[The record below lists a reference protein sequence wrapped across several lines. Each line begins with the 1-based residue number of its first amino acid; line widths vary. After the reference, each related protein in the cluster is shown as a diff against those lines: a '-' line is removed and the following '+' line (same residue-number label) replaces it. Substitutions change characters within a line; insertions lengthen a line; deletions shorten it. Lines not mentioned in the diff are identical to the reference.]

1 MIPQLASTAKGR
13 RCSETCLDLLA
24 IQLVRYYQKQ
34 SLAPAAASIE
44 AIGMRSFRARPFLT
58 SSQSQMHA
66 VRTVTR
72 VCDAGFRVGRQLVER
87 YTQNRPRL
95 GEHLDV
101 IKFICKE
108 FWADLFGKTVDN
120 LRTNHRGTFVLKD
133 NNFRWVTRLSANQPG
148 VGTQAQQP
156 TSGLAKDFL
165 VLPCAIVRGALCHLG
180 VDCAVSA
187 DCTVLPACDFTINLK
202 MR

>member
-1 MIPQLASTAKGR
+1 MIPQLAGPGKGR

-24 IQLVRYYQKQ
+24 IQLVRYYHQQ
-34 SLAPAAASIE
+34 NLAPAAASIE
-44 AIGMRSFRARPFLT
+44 AI
-58 SSQSQMHA
+58 
-66 VRTVTR
+66 
-72 VCDAGFRVGRQLVER
+72 GFRVGRQLVER

-133 NNFRWVTRLSANQPG
+133 NNFRWVTRLSANQQTPG
-148 VGTQAQQP
+148 MPAQP
-156 TSGLAKDFL
+156 AVTELAKDFL

-180 VDCAVSA
+180 VECSVSA
-187 DCTVLPACDFTINLK
+187 ESTALPACDFTINLK

>member
-1 MIPQLASTAKGR
+1 M
-13 RCSETCLDLLA
+13 
-24 IQLVRYYQKQ
+24 
-34 SLAPAAASIE
+34 
-44 AIGMRSFRARPFLT
+44 
-58 SSQSQMHA
+58 
-66 VRTVTR
+66 
-72 VCDAGFRVGRQLVER
+72 GRQLVER

-120 LRTNHRGTFVLKD
+120 LRTNHRVTFVLKD
-133 NNFRWVTRLSANQPG
+133 NNFRWSTRLSANQPVSG
-148 VGTQAQQP
+148 ASSQP
-156 TSGLAKDFL
+156 AAAELAKDFL
-165 VLPCAIVRGALCHLG
+165 ILPCAIVRGALCHLG

-187 DCTVLPACDFTINLK
+187 ECTTLPACDFTVNLK

>member
-1 MIPQLASTAKGR
+1 MIPQLFDSAKAR

-34 SLAPAAASIE
+34 KLAPAAASIE
-44 AIGMRSFRARPFLT
+44 AIGNIDESLWRRCSVPILYGDGT
-58 SSQSQMHA
+58 DLLHLLS
-66 VRTVTR
+66 
-72 VCDAGFRVGRQLVER
+72 GFRVGRQLVER

-101 IKFICKE
+101 IKFVCKE

-133 NNFRWVTRLSANQPG
+133 NNFRWVTRLSANQQAPG
-148 VGTQAQQP
+148 MPAQP
-156 TSGLAKDFL
+156 AAAELAKDL
-165 VLPCAIVRGALCHLG
+165 LILPCAIVRGALCHLG
-180 VDCAVSA
+180 VDCSVSA
-187 DCTVLPACDFTINLK
+187 ECTNLPACDFTINLK

>member
-1 MIPQLASTAKGR
+1 MIPQLANTAKGR

-24 IQLVRYYQKQ
+24 IQLVLYYQKQ

-44 AIGMRSFRARPFLT
+44 AI
-58 SSQSQMHA
+58 
-66 VRTVTR
+66 
-72 VCDAGFRVGRQLVER
+72 GFRVGRQLVER

-156 TSGLAKDFL
+156 TSALAKDFL
-165 VLPCAIVRGALCHLG
+165 ILPCAIVRGALCHLG

>member
-1 MIPQLASTAKGR
+1 MIPQLSGSAKAR

-34 SLAPAAASIE
+34 KLAPAAASIE
-44 AIGMRSFRARPFLT
+44 AIGNGEQSMLACRALLSDDGGPDL
-58 SSQSQMHA
+58 MHLLS
-66 VRTVTR
+66 
-72 VCDAGFRVGRQLVER
+72 GFRVGRQLVER

-101 IKFICKE
+101 IKFVCKE

-133 NNFRWVTRLSANQPG
+133 NNFRWVTRLSTNQQAPG
-148 VGTQAQQP
+148 APAQP
-156 TSGLAKDFL
+156 AATELAKDFL

-180 VDCAVSA
+180 VDCSVSA
-187 DCTVLPACDFTINLK
+187 ECTNLPACDFTITLK